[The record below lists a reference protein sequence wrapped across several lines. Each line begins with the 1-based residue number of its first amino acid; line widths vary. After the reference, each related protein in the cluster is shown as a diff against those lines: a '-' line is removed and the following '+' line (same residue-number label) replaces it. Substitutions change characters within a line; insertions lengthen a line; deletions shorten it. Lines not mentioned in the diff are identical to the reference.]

1 MNNLTK
7 RLNALERTNGK
18 ELNIHLWVDYT
29 ADGRIIHD
37 GQIYSDS
44 EALCDAKGIT
54 QGVVYLVSWSSDPAV
69 PDEETRPREETAVKS
84 HADGQEASQAPVDSV
99 ESVEGNPA
107 TESIVFNPFIQPMP
121 EHLKPRQTRAIMP
134 KTVFGPDSMFG
145 NYAYPY
151 WGY

>member
-1 MNNLTK
+1 MNSFTK
-7 RLNALERTNGK
+7 RINALERTRGK

-37 GQIYSDS
+37 GQVYSDS
-44 EALCDAKGIT
+44 EALCNAKGIT
-54 QGVVYLVSWSSDPAV
+54 QGVVYLISWGNDPV
-69 PDEETRPREETAVKS
+69 PGEETHPREEPADAS
-84 HADGQEASQAPVDSV
+84 HADGQETSQAPVDRVASV
-99 ESVEGNPA
+99 AGNPA
-107 TESIVFNPFIQPMP
+107 TESVVYNPFIQPMP